1 MKVSLG
7 DFLSALIQDSE
18 YCTLDQFAAD
28 IDKPVDF
35 VYNLLQNKIKMTR
48 ELAEL
53 LASKIGPIAYD
64 PEFWMNYDD
73 NR

>member
-1 MKVSLG
+1 MKISLG
-7 DFLSALIQDSE
+7 DFLSILIQDSE
-18 YCTLDQFAAD
+18 YTLDQFAAD
-28 IDKPVDF
+28 LDKPVDF
-35 VYNLLQNKIKMTR
+35 VYDLLQNKIKMTR

-53 LASKIGPIAYD
+53 LAGKIGPIAYD